1 MSVKKPTEL
10 VGSMTG
16 LAASRSLWPS
26 EQHQQTQDEI
36 AKAPETNEHTGADG
50 AADGD
55 ELDVA
60 VFQAS
65 LHFIALVE
73 AFDGFDVRGFRRV
86 GRACTGF
93 FGIRIP

>member
-1 MSVKKPTEL
+1 
-10 VGSMTG
+10 MT
-16 LAASRSLWPS
+16 
-26 EQHQQTQDEI
+26 
-36 AKAPETNEHTGADG
+36 
-50 AADGD
+50 
-55 ELDVA
+55 

-93 FGIRIP
+93 FGFRIPKSHNVHTLPREPHNLRHCSHRETHPYALYVADSHLFQN